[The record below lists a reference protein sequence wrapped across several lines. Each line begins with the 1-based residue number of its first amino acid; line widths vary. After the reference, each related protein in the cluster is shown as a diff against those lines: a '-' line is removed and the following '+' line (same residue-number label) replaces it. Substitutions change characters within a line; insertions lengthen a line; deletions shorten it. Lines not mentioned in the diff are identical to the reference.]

1 MRVAAPDCVWRQD
14 AQDFAWEVG
23 GPYREV
29 HTMLTTMYRTIAL
42 AIAALWSL
50 PVSAGDLP
58 PASVYVAPG
67 GVYIG
72 SAQVY
77 VGPRA
82 GNGGQPH
89 APPGAAPGPGYGA
102 PALAPRVA
110 RTPSPCQPGY
120 A

>member
-89 APPGAAPGPGYGA
+89 AVPGAAPVPRHGPPAHA
-102 PALAPRVA
+102 PGGDVP
-110 RTPSPCQPGY
+110 PSPFRAGY

>member
-82 GNGGQPH
+82 GNGGPTH
-89 APPGAAPGPGYGA
+89 SPAGSGHRARPTA
-102 PALAPRVA
+102 PAQATPCDAATFTYAA
-110 RTPSPCQPGY
+110 R
-120 A
+120 AR